1 LPGTTLRTGT
11 FSEARETRAPEARMH
26 PWTDAGR
33 SALVSGTIASIATTA
48 ALALLARAQGKRAL
62 QPTNATS
69 HWLHG
74 EGAGGYRRADIA
86 HTLLGYATH
95 HASAI
100 FWALPFQRWLAR
112 PGPHPPHIILRDA
125 AAMAAIAA
133 FVDYALVPKRLT
145 PGWEEVLPKRSI
157 VAVYG
162 VLALALAAGAM
173 IAQERQSRP

>member
-1 LPGTTLRTGT
+1 
-11 FSEARETRAPEARMH
+11 MH
-26 PWTDAGR
+26 AWTDAGR
-33 SALVSGTIASIATTA
+33 SALVTGTIASIATTA
-48 ALALLARAQGKRAL
+48 ALALLARAEGKRAL

-74 EGAGGYRRADIA
+74 EGAGRVRRADLA
-86 HTLLGYATH
+86 HTLVGYLTH

-100 FWALPFQRWLAR
+100 FWALPFQRWLAGR
-112 PGPHPPHIILRDA
+112 PPRPPEIILRDA

-162 VLALALAAGAM
+162 VLALALAAGAIIM
-173 IAQERQSRP
+173 QQRES

>member
-1 LPGTTLRTGT
+1 MHVWT
-11 FSEARETRAPEARMH
+11 ET
-26 PWTDAGR
+26 GR
-33 SALVSGTIASIATTA
+33 SALVSGTLVSIATTA
-48 ALALLARAQGKRAL
+48 ALALLARAEGKRAL

-74 EGAGGYRRADIA
+74 EGAGRYRRADLA
-86 HTLLGYATH
+86 HTLVGYLTH

-100 FWALPFQRWLAR
+100 FWALPFQRWLADR
-112 PGPHPPHIILRDA
+112 PPRPPHIVLRDA

-133 FVDYALVPKRLT
+133 IVDYALVPKRLT

-162 VLALALAAGAM
+162 VMALALAAGAIM
-173 IAQERQSRP
+173 AQERRVHP